1 MLIYLKVQNFALV
14 DQLELEF
21 DSGMSVISGETGA
34 GKSII
39 LDALGLCLGDRADVG
54 FIGAG
59 ADKAEIHATFE
70 LSPRPAKGKRKKA
83 RENARAISWLQE
95 RDLLHDDAECILRR
109 VISKDGRSRGF
120 INGAPST
127 VSDMKVL
134 GEMLIDIHSQ
144 HEHQSL
150 LKKDTHRRLLDEYGN
165 LSNAALEVTH
175 LYQDY
180 HSTLTKLEQIT
191 SESEERAAQFQLLSY
206 QVSELDELAIEADEH
221 TALEREQ
228 KQLTGAES
236 ILNNCHAAVELCSGV
251 NAGENN
257 GIRDQLAHTI
267 ALLSRID
274 IPALQPVIELFTSGQ
289 IQLDEAITDLE
300 RFAETFE
307 ADPARLQIVEDRL
320 SAIYETARKH
330 RIQPSEI
337 PDFHNR
343 IATELEAI
351 SLSEEDIPTLTAAL
365 AKHTAAYAKKA
376 SSLSKSRTK
385 AASKLE
391 TSVGK
396 QLTKLGMT
404 GARFAID
411 LRPVDKSVPSARGF
425 EEIEFL
431 ISTNPGQSPRSLN
444 KIASG
449 GELSRISLAI
459 QVVTADTSQV
469 PTLIFDEVDVGIGG
483 AVAEVVGS
491 LLRELGQKAQ
501 IICVTHLP
509 QVASQ
514 SHHHYLVA
522 KSGSKKKVTTDI
534 TALDETARI
543 EEIARMLGGIDR
555 TKQSIAHAKEMFEL
569 AQTET

>member
-21 DSGMSVISGETGA
+21 DAGMSVISGETGA
-34 GKSII
+34 GKSIL
-39 LDALGLCLGDRADVG
+39 LDALGLCLGDRADIG

-59 ADKAEIHATFE
+59 AEKAEIHATFE
-70 LSPRPAKGKRKKA
+70 LTGNSKGHKKNGA
-83 RENARAISWLQE
+83 ENAMALAWLRE
-95 RDLLHDDAECILRR
+95 RELLTNDAECILRR

-127 VSDMKVL
+127 VADMKAL

-150 LKKDTHRRLLDEYGN
+150 LKKDTHRRLLDEFGG
-165 LSNAALEVTH
+165 LSKSALEVTS

-180 HSTLTKLEQIT
+180 HKTLNHLEKIT

-206 QVSELDELAIEADEH
+206 QVGELNELAIEANEH
-221 TALEREQ
+221 IALEQEQ

-236 ILNNCHAAVELCSGV
+236 ILTNCHAAVELCSG
-251 NAGENN
+251 GDPESSSS
-257 GIRDQLAHTI
+257 ISDQLAHAIT
-267 ALLSRID
+267 LLTRIE
-274 IPALQPVIELFTSGQ
+274 LPVLAPIVELFTSGQ
-289 IQLDEAITDLE
+289 IQLDEAIADLE
-300 RFAETFE
+300 RFVETFE
-307 ADPARLQIVEDRL
+307 ADPERLQIVEERL

-337 PDFHNR
+337 PDFHAK
-343 IATELEAI
+343 IAGELEAL
-351 SLSEEDIPTLTAAL
+351 SHSEEDVATLTATL
-365 AKHTAAYAKKA
+365 AEQKAAYYKKA
-376 SSLSKSRTK
+376 GNLSKARVK
-385 AASKLE
+385 AARKLE

-396 QLTKLGMT
+396 QLIRLGMT
-404 GARFAID
+404 GAVFKIELTPLDTSTPA
-411 LRPVDKSVPSARGF
+411 ARGQ
-425 EEIEFL
+425 EDIEFL

-459 QVVTADTSQV
+459 QVVTADTSRV

-483 AVAEVVGS
+483 AVAEVVGN

-501 IICVTHLP
+501 IVCVTHLP

-514 SHHHYLVA
+514 GHHHYLVA
-522 KSGSKKKVTTDI
+522 KAGTKTKVTTDI
-534 TALDETARI
+534 VVLDQQARI
-543 EEIARMLGGIDR
+543 EEIARMLGGIDL
-555 TKQSIAHAKEMFEL
+555 TKQSIAHAREMFEL
-569 AQTET
+569 AQGIA